1 MGYSIAY
8 DADSRLTISGLA
20 CDCPCEHNEPTQDIY
35 VGNGILENLPRYIR
49 KRALGTHCVLVADN
63 NTWEIA
69 GKRAAALLR
78 ADGFT
83 VVECVIRREGVMD
96 PDETAVGEVLLSLQ
110 PDTEFLVSVGSGSIT
125 DTVRV
130 NAKRANL
137 PMVCVGT
144 APSMDGYTSVVCPLL
159 LRGVKFTVPAIARIS
174 SYATSIFS
182 KPRR

>member
-8 DADSRLTISGLA
+8 DADSKLTISGLA

-78 ADGFT
+78 
-83 VVECVIRREGVMD
+83 ELMKE
-96 PDETAVGEVLLSLQ
+96 E
-110 PDTEFLVSVGSGSIT
+110 
-125 DTVRV
+125 
-130 NAKRANL
+130 NA
-137 PMVCVGT
+137 
-144 APSMDGYTSVVCPLL
+144 
-159 LRGVKFTVPAIARIS
+159 
-174 SYATSIFS
+174 
-182 KPRR
+182 